1 MSKAIDKE
9 AKQLILCIVVTTI
22 SIASMGSYL
31 NATYLNAI
39 AQEGN
44 IIKLSDIS
52 DNFKALLVNNQ
63 SQITNQTA
71 IAIESLQNEEGTLS
85 VKALENLPRGSTL
98 INTIV
103 NAPMKIYQLEQ
114 IGRIVENGLMVNQ
127 TS

>member
-31 NATYLNAI
+31 SAI

-71 IAIESLQNEEGTLS
+71 IAIESLQNEERTLS
-85 VKALENLPRGSTL
+85 VNALENLPRGSTL

>member
-1 MSKAIDKE
+1 MSKAKAIDKE
-9 AKQLILCIVVTTI
+9 VKQLYLSIVLTAVAI
-22 SIASMGSYL
+22 VSMGSYF
-31 NATYLNAI
+31 NAI
-39 AQEGN
+39 AKEGS
-44 IIKLSDIS
+44 ILKLSDIS
-52 DNFKALLVNNQ
+52 DNFKTLLINNQ

-71 IAIESLQNEEGTLS
+71 IAIESLQNEEKTLS
-85 VKALENLPRGSTL
+85 VNALENLPRGSTL

>member
-9 AKQLILCIVVTTI
+9 AKQLLLYILVTTI

-31 NATYLNAI
+31 SAI

-71 IAIESLQNEEGTLS
+71 IAIESLQNEERTLS
-85 VKALENLPRGSTL
+85 VNALENLPRGSTL

-114 IGRIVENGLMVNQ
+114 IGRIVESGLMVNQ

>member
-1 MSKAIDKE
+1 MSKAKAIDKE
-9 AKQLILCIVVTTI
+9 VKQLYLSIVLTAVAI
-22 SIASMGSYL
+22 VSMGSYF
-31 NATYLNAI
+31 NVI
-39 AQEGN
+39 AQEGS

-52 DNFKALLVNNQ
+52 DNFKTLLINNQ
-63 SQITNQTA
+63 SQVTNQTA
-71 IAIESLQNEEGTLS
+71 IAIESLQNEEKTLS
-85 VKALENLPRGSTL
+85 VNALENLPRGSTL

>member
-1 MSKAIDKE
+1 MSKAKAIDKE
-9 AKQLILCIVVTTI
+9 VKHLYLSIVLTAVAI
-22 SIASMGSYL
+22 VSMGSYF
-31 NATYLNAI
+31 NVI
-39 AQEGN
+39 AQEGS

-52 DNFKALLVNNQ
+52 DNFKTLLINNQ

-71 IAIESLQNEEGTLS
+71 IAIESLQNEEKTLS
-85 VKALENLPRGSTL
+85 VNALENLPRGSTL

-114 IGRIVENGLMVNQ
+114 IGRIVENGLMINQ

>member
-1 MSKAIDKE
+1 MTKVIDKE

-22 SIASMGSYL
+22 SIASMGS
-31 NATYLNAI
+31 YLNAI

-71 IAIESLQNEEGTLS
+71 IAIESLQNEEITLS
-85 VKALENLPRGSTL
+85 VNALENLPRGSTL
-98 INTIV
+98 INTLV

>member
-31 NATYLNAI
+31 NAI

-52 DNFKALLVNNQ
+52 DNFKALLVSNQ

-71 IAIESLQNEEGTLS
+71 IAIESLQNEERTLS
-85 VKALENLPRGSTL
+85 VNALENLPRGSTL

-114 IGRIVENGLMVNQ
+114 IGKIVENSLMINQ

>member
-1 MSKAIDKE
+1 MSKAKAIDKE
-9 AKQLILCIVVTTI
+9 VKQLYLSIVLTAVAI
-22 SIASMGSYL
+22 VSMGSYF
-31 NATYLNAI
+31 NAI
-39 AQEGN
+39 AQEGS

-52 DNFKALLVNNQ
+52 DNFKTLLINNQ

-71 IAIESLQNEEGTLS
+71 IAIESLQNEEKTLS
-85 VKALENLPRGSTL
+85 VNALENLPRGSTL

-114 IGRIVENGLMVNQ
+114 IGRIVENGLMINQ

>member
-31 NATYLNAI
+31 NAI
-39 AQEGN
+39 AQEGTL
-44 IIKLSDIS
+44 IKLSDIS

>member
-9 AKQLILCIVVTTI
+9 EVKRLYFYIVVTAVAI
-22 SIASMGSYL
+22 VSMSSYF
-31 NATYLNAI
+31 NVI

-52 DNFKALLVNNQ
+52 DNFKALLINNQ

-71 IAIESLQNEEGTLS
+71 IAIEALQNEEKTLS
-85 VKALENLPRGSTL
+85 INALENLPRGSTL

-114 IGRIVENGLMVNQ
+114 IGRIVENGLMINQ

>member
-1 MSKAIDKE
+1 MAKAIDKE
-9 AKQLILCIVVTTI
+9 VHQLYLSIVLTAVAI
-22 SIASMGSYL
+22 VSMGSYF
-31 NATYLNAI
+31 NVI
-39 AQEGN
+39 AQEGS

-52 DNFKALLVNNQ
+52 DNFKTLLINNQ

-71 IAIESLQNEEGTLS
+71 IAIESLQNEEKTLS
-85 VKALENLPRGSTL
+85 VNALENLPRGSTL

-114 IGRIVENGLMVNQ
+114 IGRLVENGLMVNQ

>member
-9 AKQLILCIVVTTI
+9 EVKRLYFYIVVTAVAI
-22 SIASMGSYL
+22 VSMGSYF
-31 NATYLNAI
+31 NVI
-39 AQEGN
+39 AQEGS

-52 DNFKALLVNNQ
+52 NNFKALLINNQ

-71 IAIESLQNEEGTLS
+71 IAIESLQNEEKTLS
-85 VKALENLPRGSTL
+85 INALENLPRGSTL

-114 IGRIVENGLMVNQ
+114 IGRIVENGLMINR

>member
-1 MSKAIDKE
+1 MSKAKAIDKE
-9 AKQLILCIVVTTI
+9 VKQLYLSIVLTAVAI
-22 SIASMGSYL
+22 VSMGSYF
-31 NATYLNAI
+31 NVI
-39 AQEGN
+39 AQEGS

-52 DNFKALLVNNQ
+52 ANFKTLLINNQ

-71 IAIESLQNEEGTLS
+71 IAIESLQNEEKTLS
-85 VKALENLPRGSTL
+85 VNALENLPRGSTL

>member
-31 NATYLNAI
+31 NAI

-63 SQITNQTA
+63 SHITNQTA
-71 IAIESLQNEEGTLS
+71 IAIESLQNEERTLS
-85 VKALENLPRGSTL
+85 VNALENLPRGSTL

-114 IGRIVENGLMVNQ
+114 IGKIVENSLMVNQ

>member
-1 MSKAIDKE
+1 MTKVIDKE
-9 AKQLILCIVVTTI
+9 AKQLLLCIVVTTI
-22 SIASMGSYL
+22 SIASMGS
-31 NATYLNAI
+31 YLNAI

-71 IAIESLQNEEGTLS
+71 IAIESLQNEERTLS
-85 VKALENLPRGSTL
+85 VNALENLPRGSTL
-98 INTIV
+98 INTLV

>member
-9 AKQLILCIVVTTI
+9 AKQLLLYILVTTI

-31 NATYLNAI
+31 SAI

-71 IAIESLQNEEGTLS
+71 IAIESLQNEERTLS
-85 VKALENLPRGSTL
+85 VNALENLPRGSTL

-114 IGRIVENGLMVNQ
+114 IGKIVENGLMVNQ

>member
-1 MSKAIDKE
+1 MSKVIDKE

-31 NATYLNAI
+31 SAI

-71 IAIESLQNEEGTLS
+71 IAIESLQNEERTLS
-85 VKALENLPRGSTL
+85 VNALENLPRGSTL

>member
-1 MSKAIDKE
+1 MSKAKAIDKE
-9 AKQLILCIVVTTI
+9 VKQLYLSIVLTAVAI
-22 SIASMGSYL
+22 VSMGSYF
-31 NATYLNAI
+31 NVI
-39 AQEGN
+39 AQEGS

-52 DNFKALLVNNQ
+52 ANFKTLLINNQ

-71 IAIESLQNEEGTLS
+71 IAIESLQNEEKTLS
-85 VKALENLPRGSTL
+85 VNALENLPRGSTL

-114 IGRIVENGLMVNQ
+114 IGRIVENGLMINQ

>member
-1 MSKAIDKE
+1 MSKAKAIDKE
-9 AKQLILCIVVTTI
+9 VKQLYLSIVLTAVAI
-22 SIASMGSYL
+22 VSMGSYF
-31 NATYLNAI
+31 NVI
-39 AQEGN
+39 AQEGS

-52 DNFKALLVNNQ
+52 DNFKTLLINNQ

-71 IAIESLQNEEGTLS
+71 IAIESLQNEEKTLS
-85 VKALENLPRGSTL
+85 VNALENLPRGSTL

>member
-1 MSKAIDKE
+1 MSKAKAIDKE
-9 AKQLILCIVVTTI
+9 VKQLYLSIVLTAVAI
-22 SIASMGSYL
+22 VSMGSYF
-31 NATYLNAI
+31 NVI
-39 AQEGN
+39 AQEGS

-52 DNFKALLVNNQ
+52 DNFKTLLINNQ

-71 IAIESLQNEEGTLS
+71 IAIESLQNEEKTLS
-85 VKALENLPRGSTL
+85 VNALENLPRGSTL

-114 IGRIVENGLMVNQ
+114 IGRIVENGLMINQ

>member
-31 NATYLNAI
+31 NAI
-39 AQEGN
+39 AQEGS

-71 IAIESLQNEEGTLS
+71 IAIESLQNEERTLS
-85 VKALENLPRGSTL
+85 VNALENLPRGSTL

-114 IGRIVENGLMVNQ
+114 IGKIVENSLMVNQ

>member
-1 MSKAIDKE
+1 MSKVIDKE

-22 SIASMGSYL
+22 SIASMGS
-31 NATYLNAI
+31 YLNAI

-63 SQITNQTA
+63 SQLTNQTA
-71 IAIESLQNEEGTLS
+71 IAIESLQNEERTLS
-85 VKALENLPRGSTL
+85 VNALENLPRGSTL

-114 IGRIVENGLMVNQ
+114 IGRIVENGLIVNQ

>member
-1 MSKAIDKE
+1 MSKAKAIDKE
-9 AKQLILCIVVTTI
+9 VKQLYLSIVLTAVAI
-22 SIASMGSYL
+22 VSMGSYF
-31 NATYLNAI
+31 NAI
-39 AQEGN
+39 AQEGS
-44 IIKLSDIS
+44 ILKLSDIS
-52 DNFKALLVNNQ
+52 DNFKTLLINNQ

-71 IAIESLQNEEGTLS
+71 IAIESLQNEEKTLS
-85 VKALENLPRGSTL
+85 VNALENLPRGSTL

>member
-9 AKQLILCIVVTTI
+9 AKQLILCIIVTTI
-22 SIASMGSYL
+22 SIASMGS
-31 NATYLNAI
+31 YLNAI

-71 IAIESLQNEEGTLS
+71 IAIESLQNEERTPS
-85 VKALENLPRGSTL
+85 VNALENLPRGSTL

-114 IGRIVENGLMVNQ
+114 IGKIVENGLMVNQ